1 MNQIDEII
9 SFDSLS
15 CPIPRNRHR
24 SPSNDRD
31 DDTPEKAGQE
41 CVSEREEQTMTSS
54 HLQRLTNQ
62 NQAFD

>member
-1 MNQIDEII
+1 MNQIDDVI

-31 DDTPEKAGQE
+31 DVTPEKAGKE
-41 CVSEREEQTMTSS
+41 CVSQREEQTMTSS
-54 HLQRLTNQ
+54 VLS
-62 NQAFD
+62 D